1 MNYFKYNIFCF
12 KNFLKS
18 VCKYVR
24 MENPTMVSIDHMDKF
39 ESKEMKKIKPIKNHL
54 VGLFN
59 QLYF

>member
-39 ESKEMKKIKPIKNHL
+39 ESKEMKKIKPIKITW
-54 VGLFN
+54 
-59 QLYF
+59 